1 MNFSGTPA
9 SFENCPPRPGPFKGA
24 KHSAPM
30 EKYTQQSTSSGRVSP
45 LSQRERDRVRKDS
58 LVGLWLGIVTLV
70 CFCPRLFSA
79 DLAAHRAEGQR
90 LAAEVRTLAPRA
102 NGTNTALLK
111 IRDHR
116 GVRAEIPVTI
126 RTTVSDAAWH
136 TDYISGDGLLYRVT
150 RTPHAPSRYETG
162 RANGPALQ
170 PAGNL
175 LVPFAG
181 SDFWLV
187 DLGLD
192 FFHWPEQRLVAKEQ
206 RKGQACFVLESTTP
220 APAPGG
226 YSRVKTWLD
235 QDTLGIVTAEAYDT
249 RGQKLKTFEPKR
261 FQKVAGKWQ
270 LKEMEIRNE
279 QTDSRTSLVFDVDVQ

>member
-1 MNFSGTPA
+1 MLTPHGRFAPSPTGTL
-9 SFENCPPRPGPFKGA
+9 
-24 KHSAPM
+24 H
-30 EKYTQQSTSSGRVSP
+30 
-45 LSQRERDRVRKDS
+45 
-58 LVGLWLGIVTLV
+58 LGNL
-70 CFCPRLFSA
+70 R
-79 DLAAHRAEGQR
+79 
-90 LAAEVRTLAPRA
+90 
-102 NGTNTALLK
+102 TALLK
-111 IRDHR
+111 IRNQR

-126 RTTVSDAAWH
+126 QTTVSDAAWI

-150 RTPHAPSRYETG
+150 RSAHAPSRYQTG
-162 RANGPALQ
+162 RVNHASLLPAV
-170 PAGNL
+170 NL
-175 LVPFAG
+175 HVPFAG

-206 RKGQACFVLESTTP
+206 RKGEACFVLESVTP

-235 QDTLGIVTAEAYDT
+235 QDTLGIVVAEAYDT
-249 RGQKLKTFEPKR
+249 RGERLKIFEPKR

-279 QTDSRTSLVFDVDVQ
+279 QTDSRTSLIFDVEVQ